1 MMTSLTKRLTGKGAG
16 QAMEYKEESVN
27 NMPTSARTAT
37 VSIAKKVEDNIFHMV
52 STPVI
57 TLPYHAKNPSGQP
70 TKRPA

>member
-27 NMPTSARTAT
+27 NMPTSARNAA
-37 VSIAKKVEDNIFHMV
+37 VSIANKVEDNVLHVM

-57 TLPYHAKNPSGQP
+57 TMPYHAANPSGQP